1 MSSKIQHEVS
11 LVILVA
17 LFMAHASLCHGCK
30 KGCAMCKFGRL
41 KQTWRLRL
49 GESPEGEKHW
59 LAARFTKKGFGVGC
73 RVCAAK
79 GLHTAFARFAVTS
92 KDELQLI
99 TFKRHQNS
107 RAHQES
113 LGKLVPAA
121 KDRLKP
127 AADLFLD
134 LLHARQERR
143 TLAEISRS
151 FKVNR
156 HRVRKMQFCL
166 AESHR
171 HYVRLFL
178 KQARCIALHTDAR
191 EGRLVT
197 RFAATTRQLKQL
209 KGTLP
214 FQKQHK
220 STAKGLAESMEKSL
234 VDLCTPY
241 LGALPSS
248 H

>member
-1 MSSKIQHEVS
+1 
-11 LVILVA
+11 
-17 LFMAHASLCHGCK
+17 MAHASLCHGCK

-59 LAARFTKKGFGVGC
+59 LAARFTKKGFGMGC

-156 HRVRKMQFCL
+156 HRGRKMQFCL